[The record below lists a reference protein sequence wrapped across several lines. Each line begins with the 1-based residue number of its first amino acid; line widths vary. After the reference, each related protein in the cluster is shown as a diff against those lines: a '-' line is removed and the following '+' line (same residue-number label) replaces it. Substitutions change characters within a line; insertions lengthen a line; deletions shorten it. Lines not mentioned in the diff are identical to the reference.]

1 MRKEFGVTGHL
12 KVGDIIYVDNP
23 LRKEEY
29 SYYPVL
35 EIRGNIA
42 ITKFR
47 KFNTKIYHNKF
58 VYEYG
63 ERLSGIYNNSYTV
76 VDVETD
82 SMAVA
87 FSQKHL

>member
-1 MRKEFGVTGHL
+1 MKKEFGVTGYL
-12 KVGDIIYVDNP
+12 EVGDIIHVGNP
-23 LRKEEY
+23 LLKEEY

-63 ERLSGIYNNSYTV
+63 KRLNGIYNNYYTV
-76 VDVETD
+76 VDIEKD
-82 SMAVA
+82 REAVA